1 LSKPSHHLPLLYLI
15 SNRRAFRRSP
25 EASELSE
32 ISEISEI
39 SGQLQIEIIGEAAS
53 AGCRLIQI
61 REKDLGARALS
72 EFTRAA
78 IERARP
84 YGAKVLVNDRLDVAI
99 AVGADGVHLPVSS
112 LPAAGVRECVSR
124 LGLSDFLIGVS
135 THSLGEA
142 RAAESSG
149 ADFIVLGPVYD
160 SPSKRVYGPP
170 LGIEYFAEVC
180 KAVNIP
186 VLALGGIDI
195 TNFHEPLRMGAA
207 GIAAIRL
214 FTDRQNLK
222 KNIETILVD
231 AVITSPRENTKQMK
245 QNETNER
252 F

>member
-1 LSKPSHHLPLLYLI
+1 MLKPPHNLPLLYLI

-25 EASELSE
+25 ELSELSE
-32 ISEISEI
+32 LSESPEL
-39 SGQLQIEIIGEAAS
+39 SGHLQIEIIGQAAR

-61 REKDLGARALS
+61 REKDLGARALC
-72 EFTRAA
+72 EFTRAV
-78 IERARP
+78 IEKARP

-99 AVGADGVHLPVSS
+99 VAGADGVHLPVSS
-112 LPAAGVRECVSR
+112 LPAAAVRVYVSR

-142 RAAESSG
+142 REAESGS

-160 SPSKRVYGPP
+160 TPSKRASGPP

-180 KAVNIP
+180 RAVNIP
-186 VLALGGIDI
+186 VLALGGIEI
-195 TNFHEPLRMGAA
+195 SNFHEPLRRGAA

-222 KNIETILVD
+222 QNIETIL
-231 AVITSPRENTKQMK
+231 AAEWSCLS
-245 QNETNER
+245 
-252 F
+252 